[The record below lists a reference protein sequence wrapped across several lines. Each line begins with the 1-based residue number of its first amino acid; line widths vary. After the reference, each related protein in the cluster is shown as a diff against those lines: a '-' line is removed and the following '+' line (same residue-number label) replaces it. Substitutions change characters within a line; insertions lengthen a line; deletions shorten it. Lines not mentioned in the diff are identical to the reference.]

1 MDRNQELE
9 EVVPNDSDPL
19 LGREDKEAESS
30 SVELS
35 APQPATVTPLEIE
48 DEETDGSSAACC
60 RICLEAESEIGD
72 ELISPCMCKGTQQF
86 VHRSCLDHWRSV
98 KEGFAFSHCTTCKA
112 QFHLR
117 VETWE
122 DNSWRKMKFRIF
134 VARDVLLVFVAVQ
147 LTIAIIGAIAYFL
160 DRDGSFRNSFSDGW
174 DRFLSKHP
182 IPFYYCIGVV
192 VFFVLLGFFGL
203 IVHCSSSN
211 DHQDP
216 CLAGCRNC
224 CYGWGIL
231 DCLPASLEA
240 CFALV
245 LVFIVV
251 FAILGI
257 AYGFLA
263 ATMAVQRIW
272 QRHYHILT
280 KRELTKA
287 RNFPQI
293 SEYVVE
299 DLHGNYT
306 APKLDPEHEERL
318 KMLKLL

>member
-19 LGREDKEAESS
+19 LGRENSESES

-35 APQPATVTPLEIE
+35 PPQPATVRPPEIE

-134 VARDVLLVFVAVQ
+134 VARDVLLVFLAVQ

-203 IVHCSSSN
+203 IVHCSSVN
-211 DHQDP
+211 DNQDP

-280 KRELTKA
+280 KRELTK
-287 RNFPQI
+287 
-293 SEYVVE
+293 EYVVE